1 MDKLEKV
8 LRENSDVW
16 KNKSAFMNYLRG
28 GLRKSLWSRH
38 PIKIKLIK
46 DKRIRIDNPNPKGRV
61 AKVWGGECEICGN
74 EFAQKDLQVD
84 HIRDDFNK
92 LNEIEDI
99 QSFVESLSIV
109 TSDELRLV
117 CKPCHGIVSH
127 SQRKGISFEK
137 AAVEKEIIQL
147 KKDDLEVVKRLKL
160 EGVEE
165 IPKTKKDR
173 AELLTKI
180 LMKGFEV

>member
-8 LRENSDVW
+8 LSENADVW
-16 KNKSAFMNYLRG
+16 KSKSAFMNYLRG

-38 PIKIKLIK
+38 PIKIKLINS
-46 DKRIRIDNPNPKGRV
+46 KRIRIENPNPKGRV
-61 AKVWGGECEICGN
+61 ATVWGGKCEICEK

-84 HIRDDFNK
+84 HIRDDFNR

-109 TSDELRLV
+109 TADELRLV

-127 SQRKGISFEK
+127 SQKKGISFER
-137 AAVEKEIIQL
+137 AAVEKEIIKL
-147 KKDDLEVVKRLKL
+147 KKDDSEVVKRLNL
-160 EGVEE
+160 EGVED
-165 IPKTKKDR
+165 IPKTKK
-173 AELLTKI
+173 AKVELLTKI
-180 LMKGFEV
+180 LMTGVM